1 MSTLSTGGPDVALD
15 PALMDDGQ
23 RQARAEDGDL
33 WVFGYGSLMWRPG
46 FPFAEMAPALLR
58 GWHRD
63 LCIKS
68 IRYRGTVEA
77 PGLVMGLQRGGSCR
91 GRAYRV
97 AAADR
102 RAVLDTLDSREL
114 ATRCYRTRFLRLD
127 LDDGRCV
134 RAYGYVSDPAH
145 PQYGGALS
153 RAERV
158 ALIVQGCGAEG
169 PCRDYLANTVAHL
182 DALGI
187 RDGLMH
193 SMLAAVDAALCPESP
208 CP

>member
-1 MSTLSTGGPDVALD
+1 
-15 PALMDDGQ
+15 
-23 RQARAEDGDL
+23 
-33 WVFGYGSLMWRPG
+33 
-46 FPFAEMAPALLR
+46 
-58 GWHRD
+58 
-63 LCIKS
+63 
-68 IRYRGTVEA
+68 
-77 PGLVMGLQRGGSCR
+77 MGLQQGGSCR

-102 RAVLDTLDSREL
+102 LTALDTLDSREL
-114 ATRCYRTRFLRLD
+114 ATRAYRTRFLRLE
-127 LDDGRCV
+127 LADGRRV

-158 ALIVQGCGAEG
+158 AMIVQGCGAEG

-187 RDGLMH
+187 RDGVMH
-193 SMLAAVDAALCPESP
+193 AMLAAVDAALSPEEGS
-208 CP
+208 

>member
-1 MSTLSTGGPDVALD
+1 MAPDLALM
-15 PALMDDGQ
+15 PALMPELMDDGQ
-23 RQARAEDGDL
+23 RRARAEQGDL

-58 GWHRD
+58 GWHRA

-68 IRYRGTVEA
+68 IRYRGTAEA

-102 RAVLDTLDSREL
+102 LAALDYLDGREL
-114 ATRCYRTRFLRLD
+114 ATRAYRTRFLSLD
-127 LDDGRCV
+127 LADGQGGVRRV
-134 RAYGYVSDPAH
+134 RAYGYVSDPTHA
-145 PQYGGALS
+145 QYGGALS
-153 RAERV
+153 RAEQV

-193 SMLAAVDAALCPESP
+193 SMLQEVDSTETPP
-208 CP
+208 